1 MFEAERRDGV
11 CRIASPG
18 ARWLVT
24 GSDGGYCQADAAYNV
39 SVPEGFDR
47 EDPVAYAAERRRA
60 VGFDVPGP
68 GLLTGVD
75 MRHARGARAD
85 GVCVVA
91 TAGLSNPVALA
102 GSEAAGAAPSGDGD
116 RRDGAGAGPE
126 SSAGPGTVNLLV
138 GTDRALADGTLA
150 TLLATV
156 VETKAATLQA
166 ATGFTGTTTDAVA
179 VGCDPDGE
187 PTPFAGSATAVGR
200 AARACVRRAV
210 EAAVEA
216 RGSVPGTVG
225 GAEHGAVPAA
235 APEIFRL

>member
-1 MFEAERRDGV
+1 MFEAERSDGV
-11 CRIASPG
+11 CRLAAPG
-18 ARWLVT
+18 TRWLVT
-24 GSDGGYCQADAAYNV
+24 GPEGGYRQADAAYNV

-47 EDPVAYAAERRRA
+47 EDPAAYAAERRRRA
-60 VGFDVPGP
+60 GFEVAGP

-102 GSEAAGAAPSGDGD
+102 GSEAAGPAPDGD
-116 RRDGAGAGPE
+116 DTRPDGASP
-126 SSAGPGTVNLLV
+126 GPGTVNLLV
-138 GTDRALADGTLA
+138 GTGRALADGALA

-166 ATGFTGTTTDAVA
+166 ATGFTGTTSDAVA
-179 VGCDPDGE
+179 VGCDPDGI
-187 PTPFAGSATAVGR
+187 PTPFAGGATTVGR
-200 AARACVRRAV
+200 LTRACVRRAV

-216 RGSVPGTVG
+216 RGSVPDSVA

-235 APEIFRL
+235 APEVFRV

>member
-1 MFEAERRDGV
+1 MFEAERREGV
-11 CRIASPG
+11 CRLASPG

-24 GSDGGYCQADAAYNV
+24 GPDGGYREADAAYNV
-39 SVPEGFDR
+39 SVPSGFDR
-47 EDPVAYAAERRRA
+47 EDPVAYAAERRRKA
-60 VGFDVPGP
+60 SFKAPGP

-75 MRHARGARAD
+75 VRHARGARTD

-102 GSEAAGAAPSGDGD
+102 GSAAAGGAPHEEESRGPDG
-116 RRDGAGAGPE
+116 
-126 SSAGPGTVNLLV
+126 GPGTVNLLV

-156 VETKAATLQA
+156 VETKAGTLQA

-179 VGCDPDGE
+179 VGCDPGGD
-187 PTPFAGSATAVGR
+187 PAPFAGSATAVGR
-200 AARACVRRAV
+200 ATRACVRRAV

-216 RGSVPGTVG
+216 RGSVPDTVA
-225 GAEHGAVPAA
+225 GAEHGAVPTGE
-235 APEIFRL
+235 PDLFQI

>member
-1 MFEAERRDGV
+1 MFEAERRGGV
-11 CRIASPG
+11 CQLAGPG

-24 GSDGGYCQADAAYNV
+24 GPEGGYRRAGAAYNV

-47 EDPVAYAAERRRA
+47 EDPAVYAAERRRA
-60 VGFDVPGP
+60 AGFEAPGP

-102 GSEAAGAAPSGDGD
+102 GSEAAGRVSEGGDARESGGD
-116 RRDGAGAGPE
+116 
-126 SSAGPGTVNLLV
+126 AGPGTVNLLV
-138 GTDRALADGTLA
+138 GTGRALADGTLA

-179 VGCDPDGE
+179 VGCDPEGDAA
-187 PTPFAGSATAVGR
+187 PFAGSATPVGR

-216 RGSVPGTVG
+216 RGSVPDTVA
-225 GAEHGAVPAA
+225 GADHGAVPATE
-235 APEIFRL
+235 PNLFRI

>member
-1 MFEAERRDGV
+1 MFEPERRGEV
-11 CRIASPG
+11 CRLGSPG

-24 GSDGGYCQADAAYNV
+24 GPEGGYRGADAAYNV
-39 SVPEGFDR
+39 SVPQGFDR
-47 EDPVAYAAERRRA
+47 EDPAAYAAECRRA
-60 VGFDVPGP
+60 AGFEAPGP

-75 MRHARGARAD
+75 MHHARGARTD

-102 GSEAAGAAPSGDGD
+102 GSEAVGGDTDSPDAG
-116 RRDGAGAGPE
+116 GPDTG
-126 SSAGPGTVNLLV
+126 AGPGTVNLLV

-156 VETKAATLQA
+156 VETKAGTLQA
-166 ATGFTGTTTDAVA
+166 VTGFTGTTTDAVA
-179 VGCDPDGE
+179 VGCDPGGD
-187 PTPFAGSATAVGR
+187 PVAFAGSATAVGR
-200 AARACVRRAV
+200 ATRVCVRRAV

-216 RGSVPGTVG
+216 RGSVPDSVA

-235 APEIFRL
+235 APDVFCL

>member
-11 CRIASPG
+11 CQLAGPG

-24 GSDGGYCQADAAYNV
+24 GPDGGYRRADAAYNV

-47 EDPVAYAAERRRA
+47 EDPAAYAAERRGA
-60 VGFDVPGP
+60 AGFEAPGP

-102 GSEAAGAAPSGDGD
+102 GNEAAGGASGDGET
-116 RRDGAGAGPE
+116 RGSDGE
-126 SSAGPGTVNLLV
+126 AGPGTVNLLV
-138 GTDRALADGTLA
+138 GTDRALAEGTLA

-179 VGCDPDGE
+179 VGCDPEGDAA
-187 PTPFAGSATAVGR
+187 PFAGSATPVGR

-210 EAAVEA
+210 DAAVAA
-216 RGSVPGTVG
+216 RGSVPDTVA
-225 GAEHGAVPAA
+225 GADHGAVPAIE
-235 APEIFRL
+235 PNVFRI

>member
-1 MFEAERRDGV
+1 MFEAERREEV
-11 CRIASPG
+11 CRLRSPG

-24 GSDGGYCQADAAYNV
+24 GPEGGYRRADAAYNV

-47 EDPVAYAAERRRA
+47 KDPAAYAAERRRA
-60 VGFDVPGP
+60 AGFEAPGP

-75 MRHARGARAD
+75 MRHARGARAG

-102 GSEAAGAAPSGDGD
+102 GSEAAGGASGE
-116 RRDGAGAGPE
+116 RTRE
-126 SSAGPGTVNLLV
+126 SDAGPGTVNLLV

-179 VGCDPDGE
+179 VGCEPGGDPA
-187 PTPFAGSATAVGR
+187 PFAGSATPVGR

-210 EAAVEA
+210 DAAVGA
-216 RGSVPGTVG
+216 RGSVPDTVA

-235 APEIFRL
+235 EPDVFRV

>member
-11 CRIASPG
+11 CQLAGPD

-24 GSDGGYCQADAAYNV
+24 GPEGGYRRADAAYNV

-47 EDPVAYAAERRRA
+47 EDPATYAAERRRTA
-60 VGFDVPGP
+60 SFEAPGP

-102 GSEAAGAAPSGDGD
+102 GSEAAGRASGGTTDG
-116 RRDGAGAGPE
+116 E
-126 SSAGPGTVNLLV
+126 TGPGTVNLLV

-179 VGCDPDGE
+179 VGCDPEGD
-187 PTPFAGSATAVGR
+187 PAPFAGSATPVGR

-216 RGSVPGTVG
+216 RGSVPDTVA
-225 GAEHGAVPAA
+225 GADHGAVPAV
-235 APEIFRL
+235 APNIFRV

>member
-1 MFEAERRDGV
+1 MFEAERRAGV
-11 CRIASPG
+11 CRLASPG

-24 GSDGGYCQADAAYNV
+24 GPDGGYRRADAAYNV

-47 EDPVAYAAERRRA
+47 EDPATYATERRREA
-60 VGFDVPGP
+60 GFGAPGP
-68 GLLTGVD
+68 GLLTGVE

-102 GSEAAGAAPSGDGD
+102 GSEAAGGDGAD
-116 RRDGAGAGPE
+116 AGLPGAGPGT
-126 SSAGPGTVNLLV
+126 GPGTVNLLV
-138 GTDRALADGTLA
+138 GTNRALADGTLA

-179 VGCDPDGE
+179 VGCDPAGDHA
-187 PTPFAGSATAVGR
+187 PFAGSATAVGR
-200 AARACVRRAV
+200 ATRACVRRAI

-216 RGSVPGTVG
+216 RGSVPDTVA

-235 APEIFRL
+235 APDVFRV

>member
-1 MFEAERRDGV
+1 MFEAERRGEV
-11 CRIASPG
+11 CRLRSPG

-24 GSDGGYCQADAAYNV
+24 GPEGGYRRADAAYNV

-47 EDPVAYAAERRRA
+47 EDPAAYAAERRRA
-60 VGFDVPGP
+60 AGFEAPGP
-68 GLLTGVD
+68 GLLTGVK
-75 MRHARGARAD
+75 MRHARGARAE

-102 GSEAAGAAPSGDGD
+102 GSEAAGGAPDGTTD
-116 RRDGAGAGPE
+116 GRD
-126 SSAGPGTVNLLV
+126 AGPGTVNLLV

-179 VGCDPDGE
+179 VGCEPGGE
-187 PTPFAGSATAVGR
+187 PASFAGSSTPVGR
-200 AARACVRRAV
+200 ATRACVRRAV
-210 EAAVEA
+210 DAAVEA
-216 RGSVPGTVG
+216 RGSVPDTVA

-235 APEIFRL
+235 EPDVFRV

>member
-1 MFEAERRDGV
+1 MFEVEHRAGV
-11 CRIASPG
+11 CQLASPG
-18 ARWLVT
+18 AQWLVT
-24 GSDGGYCQADAAYNV
+24 GPDGGYRRADAAYNV
-39 SVPEGFDR
+39 SVPKGFDR
-47 EDPVAYAAERRRA
+47 EDPAAYAAERRRGA
-60 VGFDVPGP
+60 GFEVTGP

-75 MRHARGARAD
+75 MRHARGARVD

-102 GSEAAGAAPSGDGD
+102 GSEAAGGDGD
-116 RRDGAGAGPE
+116 SAGLPGAGPGADPG
-126 SSAGPGTVNLLV
+126 AGPGTVNLLV

-179 VGCDPDGE
+179 VGCDPAGD
-187 PTPFAGSATAVGR
+187 PAPFAGSATAVGR
-200 AARACVRRAV
+200 ATRACVHRAV

-216 RGSVPGTVG
+216 RGSVPDTVA

-235 APEIFRL
+235 VPDVFRV

>member
-11 CRIASPG
+11 CRLASPG
-18 ARWLVT
+18 TRWLVT
-24 GSDGGYCQADAAYNV
+24 GPEGGYRQAEAAYNI

-47 EDPVAYAAERRRA
+47 EDPAAYAAERRRRA
-60 VGFDVPGP
+60 GFEAPGP
-68 GLLTGVD
+68 GLLTGVE

-102 GSEAAGAAPSGDGD
+102 GSEAAGLAPDGD
-116 RRDGAGAGPE
+116 DARPDGPG
-126 SSAGPGTVNLLV
+126 AGPGTVNLLV

-166 ATGFTGTTTDAVA
+166 ATGFTGTTSDAVA
-179 VGCDPDGE
+179 VGCDPDGT
-187 PTPFAGSATAVGR
+187 PTPFAGGATTVGR
-200 AARACVRRAV
+200 VTRACVRQAV

-216 RGSVPGTVG
+216 RGSVPDSVA

-235 APEIFRL
+235 TPEVFRV

>member
-1 MFEAERRDGV
+1 MVEAERRDGV
-11 CRIASPG
+11 CQLAGPG

-24 GSDGGYCQADAAYNV
+24 GPDGGYRQADAAYNV
-39 SVPEGFDR
+39 SVPTGFDR
-47 EDPVAYAAERRRA
+47 EDPAAYAAERRRA
-60 VGFDVPGP
+60 AGFEAPGP
-68 GLLTGVD
+68 GLLTGVA
-75 MRHARGARAD
+75 MRHARGARVE

-102 GSEAAGAAPSGDGD
+102 GSEAAGGAPGGITGEGD
-116 RRDGAGAGPE
+116 
-126 SSAGPGTVNLLV
+126 AGPGTVNLLV

-179 VGCDPDGE
+179 VGCDPGGDAA
-187 PTPFAGSATAVGR
+187 PFAGSATPVGR
-200 AARACVRRAV
+200 ATRACVRRAV
-210 EAAVEA
+210 DAAVEA
-216 RGSVPGTVG
+216 RGSVPDTVA

-235 APEIFRL
+235 EPDVFRV